1 MNKWFGTSITKT
13 STYYDQ
19 QVLISPLFATNQTK
33 SYGDFTVSAGT
44 SLIQAGV
51 VPAAAV
57 SLSFVS
63 WNDIADQ
70 AGISRLYGGIHAI
83 KAHESSQQTAVA
95 VDGYINS
102 TWNIQTT
109 AITQIVSSTPPA
121 PAPTP
126 EPTPAPAPTPEPSPA
141 PAPEPAPEPAPT
153 PEPAPAPA
161 PEPEPTSTPAPEP
174 APAPTPA
181 PAPEPEPAPIP
192 QLEPYKITINYTSN
206 IPSQNIQ
213 NLINTS
219 KGIIES
225 VIATSHGHR
234 LPDVSL
240 DYDMIVD
247 IDMRSLGAGIL
258 ASARPTLINDAVSPA
273 VPLRQSVS
281 LNSDRLN
288 ESSLLSTV
296 IFNETNVAMLIPV
309 MVHEMLHGLGIAS
322 LQTGHTYVGWDQFL
336 DSSKIWYTGPNND
349 WNSSEAIKAYR
360 ELVGTQ
366 VYRIPVENNFGQGT
380 AYSHWEEGMKDGF
393 VKDPRYYDYG
403 SGYVFHPAL
412 PEELMSGV
420 AGNKFYL
427 TKLTAGALVDHG
439 YNVNMNSPNIKPYP
453 PTLIQ
458 TI

>member
-1 MNKWFGTSITKT
+1 
-13 STYYDQ
+13 
-19 QVLISPLFATNQTK
+19 
-33 SYGDFTVSAGT
+33 
-44 SLIQAGV
+44 V
-51 VPAAAV
+51 VEPTPA
-57 SLSFVS
+57 
-63 WNDIADQ
+63 
-70 AGISRLYGGIHAI
+70 
-83 KAHESSQQTAVA
+83 
-95 VDGYINS
+95 
-102 TWNIQTT
+102 
-109 AITQIVSSTPPA
+109 
-121 PAPTP
+121 P
-126 EPTPAPAPTPEPSPA
+126 EPTPAAT
-141 PAPEPAPEPAPT
+141 
-153 PEPAPAPA
+153 
-161 PEPEPTSTPAPEP
+161 
-174 APAPTPA
+174 
-181 PAPEPEPAPIP
+181 P
-192 QLEPYKITINYTSN
+192 QLEPYKIAINYTSTV
-206 IPSQNIQ
+206 PSQAIQ
-213 NLINTS
+213 DLINTS
-219 KGIIES
+219 KEIIES
-225 VIATSHGHR
+225 IIIASHGYR

-247 IDMRSLGAGIL
+247 VDMRSLGAGIL
-258 ASARPTLINDAVSPA
+258 ASARPTLVNGAVSPA
-273 VPLRQSVS
+273 IPLRQSVS

-296 IFNETNVAMLIPV
+296 IFNETNVVMLIPV
-309 MVHEMLHGLGIAS
+309 MIHEMLHGLGIAS

-360 ELVGTQ
+360 ELVGTH